1 MRWGGGAAALCQLAP
16 HQPAL
21 DASKLVPVQILTVIF
36 KDRMLHNPWVEPPS
50 PNDWL
55 IQPTCPRHDNVPYY
69 LAPLWDVH
77 YSHLDKQGGKSTKE
91 EKHHIPKE
99 LRLRLKHARAARGM
113 LQDLE
118 EDIRQFIQKWND
130 KQLMLQKEGLQDAPQ
145 SDEDSE
151 DEVVFVG
158 RNGQMHDSPA
168 LKTRVREMQEAM
180 STHNERDGEKMVF
193 ESLVEDRAAGFG

>member
-1 MRWGGGAAALCQLAP
+1 
-16 HQPAL
+16 
-21 DASKLVPVQILTVIF
+21 
-36 KDRMLHNPWVEPPS
+36 
-50 PNDWL
+50 
-55 IQPTCPRHDNVPYY
+55 
-69 LAPLWDVH
+69 
-77 YSHLDKQGGKSTKE
+77 
-91 EKHHIPKE
+91 
-99 LRLRLKHARAARGM
+99 
-113 LQDLE
+113 
-118 EDIRQFIQKWND
+118 
-130 KQLMLQKEGLQDAPQ
+130 MLQKEGLQDAPQ